1 MEVID
6 LECSKYID
14 EYIELCSLE
23 WGEKKTKAEMQ
34 EYIKRRKN
42 KILDGDKYISILGLI
57 NENELV
63 GFISLFK
70 TDGDDRTDL
79 SPWYATMYVKE
90 KYRNKGYSKI
100 LNNAI
105 LKKAKELGYKKVY
118 LKTDLKNYYEK
129 FGARYIENLSSG
141 EKLYCIDLEN
151 KIEDEI
157 SQIKNA
163 KDVYDFMDKN
173 IQYGWIDIYGKEHLN
188 TMKGFRKIYRTMSIK
203 ETLENKIGTC
213 IEQVNLMHYLLNK
226 IDVKNKMFCC
236 RIFEPDDYNNL
247 EEDEHMHCFVLYYE
261 NEKVYHIEHPNFE
274 KKGIYEYSSENE
286 AVKTI
291 ENYYKKLRGGKA
303 SPTKEFFEVPVG
315 ISFKDFNKYINHI

>member
-6 LECSKYID
+6 LKCSKYID

-23 WGEKKTKAEMQ
+23 WGEKKTKSEMQ
-34 EYIKRRKN
+34 EYIKRKKN
-42 KILDGDKYISILGLI
+42 KILDGEKYISILGLI

-90 KYRNKGYSKI
+90 KYRNKGHSKI

-118 LKTDLKNYYEK
+118 LKTDLNNYYEK

-173 IQYGWIDIYGKEHLN
+173 IQYGWIDTYGKEHLN
-188 TMKGFRKIYRTMSIK
+188 TMKEFRKIYRTMSIK

-274 KKGIYEYSSENE
+274 KKGIYEYSSEDE
-286 AVKTI
+286 AISTI

>member
-6 LECSKYID
+6 LKCSKYID

-23 WGEKKTKAEMQ
+23 WGEKKTKSEMQ

-70 TDGDDRTDL
+70 TNGDERTDL
-79 SPWYATMYVKE
+79 SPWYATMNVKE

-105 LKKAKELGYKKVY
+105 LKKAKELGYQKVY
-118 LKTDLKNYYEK
+118 LKTDLNNYYEK
-129 FGARYIENLSSG
+129 FGARYIENLSNG

-173 IQYGWIDIYGKEHLN
+173 IQYGWIDTYGKEHLN
-188 TMKGFRKIYRTMSIK
+188 TMKEFRKIYRTMSIK

-274 KKGIYEYSSENE
+274 KKGIYEYSSEDE
-286 AVKTI
+286 AISTI

>member
-6 LECSKYID
+6 LKCSKYID

-23 WGEKKTKAEMQ
+23 WGDTKTKTEMQ
-34 EYIKRRKN
+34 EYIKRKKN

-100 LNNAI
+100 LNNEI

-118 LKTDLKNYYEK
+118 LKTDLNNYYEK
-129 FGARYIENLSSG
+129 FGARYIENLSNG

-151 KIEDEI
+151 KIENEI
-157 SQIKNA
+157 CQIKNA

-188 TMKGFRKIYRTMSIK
+188 TMKEFRKIYRTMSIK

-226 IDVKNKMFCC
+226 INVKNKMFCC

-261 NEKVYHIEHPNFE
+261 NKKVYHIEHPNFE
-274 KKGIYEYSSENE
+274 KKGIYEYSSADE
-286 AVKTI
+286 AISNI

-303 SPTKEFFEVPVG
+303 SPTKEFFEVQVG
-315 ISFKDFNKYINHI
+315 ISFKDFNKYIKS

>member
-6 LECSKYID
+6 LKCSKYID

-23 WGEKKTKAEMQ
+23 WGEKKTKSKMQ
-34 EYIKRRKN
+34 EYIKRKKN

-105 LKKAKELGYKKVY
+105 LKKAKELGYQKVY
-118 LKTDLKNYYEK
+118 LKTDLNNYYEK
-129 FGARYIENLSSG
+129 FGARYIENLSNG
-141 EKLYCIDLEN
+141 EKLYCIDIEN

-157 SQIKNA
+157 CQIKNA

-188 TMKGFRKIYRTMSIK
+188 TMKEFRKIYRTMSIK

-213 IEQVNLMHYLLNK
+213 IEQVNLMNYLLNK
-226 IDVKNKMFCC
+226 INVKNKMFCC

-274 KKGIYEYSSENE
+274 KKGIYEYSSEDE
-286 AVKTI
+286 AISTI

>member
-6 LECSKYID
+6 LKCSKYID

-23 WGEKKTKAEMQ
+23 WGEKKTKSEMQ
-34 EYIKRRKN
+34 EYIKRKKN
-42 KILDGDKYISILGLI
+42 KILDEDKYISILGLI

-70 TDGDDRTDL
+70 TDGDERTDL

-118 LKTDLKNYYEK
+118 LKTDLNNYYEK
-129 FGARYIENLSSG
+129 FGARYIENLSNG

-157 SQIKNA
+157 CHSVFWSA
-163 KDVYDFMDKN
+163 S
-173 IQYGWIDIYGKEHLN
+173 W
-188 TMKGFRKIYRTMSIK
+188 
-203 ETLENKIGTC
+203 NK
-213 IEQVNLMHYLLNK
+213 L
-226 IDVKNKMFCC
+226 
-236 RIFEPDDYNNL
+236 
-247 EEDEHMHCFVLYYE
+247 
-261 NEKVYHIEHPNFE
+261 
-274 KKGIYEYSSENE
+274 
-286 AVKTI
+286 
-291 ENYYKKLRGGKA
+291 
-303 SPTKEFFEVPVG
+303 
-315 ISFKDFNKYINHI
+315 

>member
-6 LECSKYID
+6 LKCSKYID

-23 WGEKKTKAEMQ
+23 WGEKKTKSEMQ
-34 EYIKRRKN
+34 EYIKRKKN

-118 LKTDLKNYYEK
+118 LKTDLNNYYEK

-173 IQYGWIDIYGKEHLN
+173 IQYGWIDTYGKEHLN
-188 TMKGFRKIYRTMSIK
+188 TMKEFRKIYRTMSIK
-203 ETLENKIGTC
+203 ETLENKI
-213 IEQVNLMHYLLNK
+213 
-226 IDVKNKMFCC
+226 
-236 RIFEPDDYNNL
+236 
-247 EEDEHMHCFVLYYE
+247 EDEICHSVF
-261 NEKVYHIEHPNFE
+261 
-274 KKGIYEYSSENE
+274 
-286 AVKTI
+286 
-291 ENYYKKLRGGKA
+291 
-303 SPTKEFFEVPVG
+303 
-315 ISFKDFNKYINHI
+315 

>member
-6 LECSKYID
+6 LKCSKYID
-14 EYIELCSLE
+14 EYIELCSIE
-23 WGEKKTKAEMQ
+23 WGEKK
-34 EYIKRRKN
+34 N
-42 KILDGDKYISILGLI
+42 
-57 NENELV
+57 
-63 GFISLFK
+63 
-70 TDGDDRTDL
+70 
-79 SPWYATMYVKE
+79 

-105 LKKAKELGYKKVY
+105 LKKAKELGYQKVY
-118 LKTDLKNYYEK
+118 LKTDLNNYYEK
-129 FGARYIENLSSG
+129 FGARYIENLSNG
-141 EKLYCIDLEN
+141 EKLYCIDIEN
-151 KIEDEI
+151 KIEDEMC
-157 SQIKNA
+157 QIKNA

-188 TMKGFRKIYRTMSIK
+188 TMKEFRKIYRTMSIK

-226 IDVKNKMFCC
+226 INVKNKMFCC

-261 NEKVYHIEHPNFE
+261 NKKVYHIEHPNFE
-274 KKGIYEYSSENE
+274 KKGIYEYSSEDE
-286 AVKTI
+286 AISTI

-315 ISFKDFNKYINHI
+315 ISFKDFNRYINHI

>member
-6 LECSKYID
+6 LKYSKYID

-23 WGEKKTKAEMQ
+23 WGEKKTKSEMQ
-34 EYIKRRKN
+34 EYIKRKKN

-70 TDGDDRTDL
+70 TDGEDRTDL

-105 LKKAKELGYKKVY
+105 LKKAKELGYQKVY
-118 LKTDLKNYYEK
+118 LKTDLNNYYEK
-129 FGARYIENLSSG
+129 LGARYIENLSNG
-141 EKLYCIDLEN
+141 EKLYYIDIEN
-151 KIEDEI
+151 KIEDEMW
-157 SQIKNA
+157 QIKKA

-188 TMKGFRKIYRTMSIK
+188 TMKEFRKIYRTMSIK

-226 IDVKNKMFCC
+226 INVKNKMFCC

-261 NEKVYHIEHPNFE
+261 NKKVYHIEHPNFE
-274 KKGIYEYSSENE
+274 KKGIYEYSSEDE
-286 AVKTI
+286 AISTI

>member
-6 LECSKYID
+6 LKCSKYID

-23 WGEKKTKAEMQ
+23 WGEKKTKSEMQ
-34 EYIKRRKN
+34 EYIKRKKN

-100 LNNAI
+100 LNNTI
-105 LKKAKELGYKKVY
+105 LKKAKELGYQKVY
-118 LKTDLKNYYEK
+118 LKTDLNNYYEK
-129 FGARYIENLSSG
+129 FGARYIENLSNG
-141 EKLYCIDLEN
+141 EKLYYIDIEN

-157 SQIKNA
+157 CQIKNA

-173 IQYGWIDIYGKEHLN
+173 IQYGWIDIYGKEHLI
-188 TMKGFRKIYRTMSIK
+188 TMKEFRKIYRTMSIK

-274 KKGIYEYSSENE
+274 KKGIYEYSSEDE
-286 AVKTI
+286 AISTI

-315 ISFKDFNKYINHI
+315 ISFKDFNKYINYI

>member
-6 LECSKYID
+6 LKCSKYID

-70 TDGDDRTDL
+70 TDGDERTDL

-105 LKKAKELGYKKVY
+105 LKKAKELGYQKVY
-118 LKTDLKNYYEK
+118 LKTDLNNYYEK
-129 FGARYIENLSSG
+129 FGARYIENLSNG

-157 SQIKNA
+157 CQIKSA

-188 TMKGFRKIYRTMSIK
+188 TMKEFRKIYRTMSIK

-261 NEKVYHIEHPNFE
+261 NKKVYHIEHPNFE
-274 KKGIYEYSSENE
+274 KKGIYEYSSEDE
-286 AVKTI
+286 AISTI

>member
-6 LECSKYID
+6 LKCSKYID

-23 WGEKKTKAEMQ
+23 WGDTKTKTEMQ
-34 EYIKRRKN
+34 EYIKRKKN

-100 LNNAI
+100 LNNEI

-118 LKTDLKNYYEK
+118 LKTDLNNYYEK
-129 FGARYIENLSSG
+129 FGARYIENLSNG

-151 KIEDEI
+151 KIENEI
-157 SQIKNA
+157 CKST
-163 KDVYDFMDKN
+163 F
-173 IQYGWIDIYGKEHLN
+173 
-188 TMKGFRKIYRTMSIK
+188 
-203 ETLENKIGTC
+203 
-213 IEQVNLMHYLLNK
+213 
-226 IDVKNKMFCC
+226 
-236 RIFEPDDYNNL
+236 
-247 EEDEHMHCFVLYYE
+247 
-261 NEKVYHIEHPNFE
+261 
-274 KKGIYEYSSENE
+274 
-286 AVKTI
+286 
-291 ENYYKKLRGGKA
+291 
-303 SPTKEFFEVPVG
+303 
-315 ISFKDFNKYINHI
+315 

>member
-6 LECSKYID
+6 LKCSKYID

-70 TDGDDRTDL
+70 GFISLFKTDGDDRTDL

-118 LKTDLKNYYEK
+118 LKTDLNNYYEK
-129 FGARYIENLSSG
+129 FGARYIEKLSNG

-157 SQIKNA
+157 CQS
-163 KDVYDFMDKN
+163 VF
-173 IQYGWIDIYGKEHLN
+173 
-188 TMKGFRKIYRTMSIK
+188 
-203 ETLENKIGTC
+203 
-213 IEQVNLMHYLLNK
+213 
-226 IDVKNKMFCC
+226 
-236 RIFEPDDYNNL
+236 
-247 EEDEHMHCFVLYYE
+247 
-261 NEKVYHIEHPNFE
+261 
-274 KKGIYEYSSENE
+274 
-286 AVKTI
+286 
-291 ENYYKKLRGGKA
+291 
-303 SPTKEFFEVPVG
+303 
-315 ISFKDFNKYINHI
+315 

>member
-6 LECSKYID
+6 LKCSKYID

-23 WGEKKTKAEMQ
+23 WGEKKTKSEMQ
-34 EYIKRRKN
+34 EYIKRKKN
-42 KILDGDKYISILGLI
+42 KILDEDKYISILGLI

-118 LKTDLKNYYEK
+118 LKTDLNNYYEK

-173 IQYGWIDIYGKEHLN
+173 IQYGWIDTYGKEHLN
-188 TMKGFRKIYRTMSIK
+188 TMKEFRKIYRTMSIK

-274 KKGIYEYSSENE
+274 KKGIYEYSSEDE
-286 AVKTI
+286 AISTI

-315 ISFKDFNKYINHI
+315 ISFKDFNKYINYI

>member
-6 LECSKYID
+6 LKYSKYID

-23 WGEKKTKAEMQ
+23 WGEKKTKSEMQ
-34 EYIKRRKN
+34 EYIKRKKN
-42 KILDGDKYISILGLI
+42 KILDGEKYISIIGLI

-105 LKKAKELGYKKVY
+105 LKKTKELGYQKVY
-118 LKTDLKNYYEK
+118 LKTDLNNYYEK
-129 FGARYIENLSSG
+129 FGARYIENLSNG
-141 EKLYCIDLEN
+141 EKLYCIDIEN

-157 SQIKNA
+157 CQIKNA

-188 TMKGFRKIYRTMSIK
+188 TMKEFRKIYRTMSIK

-226 IDVKNKMFCC
+226 INVKNKMFCC

-274 KKGIYEYSSENE
+274 KKGIYEYSSEDE
-286 AVKTI
+286 AISTI

>member
-6 LECSKYID
+6 LKYSKYID

-23 WGEKKTKAEMQ
+23 WGEKKTKSEIQ
-34 EYIKRRKN
+34 EYIKRKKN

-70 TDGDDRTDL
+70 TDGDDRTNL

-105 LKKAKELGYKKVY
+105 LKKAKELGYQKVY
-118 LKTDLKNYYEK
+118 IKTDLNNYYEK
-129 FGARYIENLSSG
+129 FGARYIENLSNG
-141 EKLYCIDLEN
+141 EKLYCIDIEN

-157 SQIKNA
+157 CQIKSA

-188 TMKGFRKIYRTMSIK
+188 TMKEFRKIYRTMSIK

-226 IDVKNKMFCC
+226 INVKNKMFCC

-261 NEKVYHIEHPNFE
+261 NKKVYHIEHPNFE
-274 KKGIYEYSSENE
+274 KKGIYKYSSEDE
-286 AVKTI
+286 AISTI